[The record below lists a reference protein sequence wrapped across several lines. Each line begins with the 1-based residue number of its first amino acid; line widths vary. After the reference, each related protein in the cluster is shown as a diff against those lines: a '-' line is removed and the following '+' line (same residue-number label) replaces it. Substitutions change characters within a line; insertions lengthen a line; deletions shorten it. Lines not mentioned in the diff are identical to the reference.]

1 MRLTLT
7 PQHRNRLLTC
17 LILAL
22 NAALLTGG
30 ALAESRLPLGRTDD
44 AHLKP
49 PSYEGTPRPAV
60 APPRPAPH
68 VPSRIVYAFEH
79 PAKTRLVYSAELSRP
94 PRHLPTKAGIPVPGL
109 RSGRAPAGR
118 GFRHQGHQP
127 GGSRTAAGGRYRLFL
142 RESRGRPLPRLYRPC
157 ARSEEMVRR
166 PLSPGTYISG
176 LSHGAHPWMAR
187 CRLPWQARGLYIGPG

>member
-79 PAKTRLVYSAELSRP
+79 PAKTRLVYSAELSRAC
-94 PRHLPTKAGIPVPGL
+94 R
-109 RSGRAPAGR
+109 R
-118 GFRHQGHQP
+118 GTFLQRLEF
-127 GGSRTAAGGRYRLFL
+127 RYRAFGPGERPLGVAFGTRAINLVDPGRL
-142 RESRGRPLPRLYRPC
+142 READIVYFFENQGAGPC
-157 ARSEEMVRR
+157 RV
-166 PLSPGTYISG
+166 
-176 LSHGAHPWMAR
+176 
-187 CRLPWQARGLYIGPG
+187 YIGHAPDLKKWFVGP